1 MAQKQ
6 KVYELCQTLPQG
18 GVDVL
23 FKFVTEERAYEAAHE
38 INVALTERGIPSS
51 VSCAYVR

>member
-1 MAQKQ
+1 MTQTQ
-6 KVYELCQTLPQG
+6 RLYELCQTLPDG

-23 FKFVTEERAYEAAHE
+23 FKFVTEDKAYEAAHE
-38 INVALTERGIPSS
+38 INVSLTERGIPSS